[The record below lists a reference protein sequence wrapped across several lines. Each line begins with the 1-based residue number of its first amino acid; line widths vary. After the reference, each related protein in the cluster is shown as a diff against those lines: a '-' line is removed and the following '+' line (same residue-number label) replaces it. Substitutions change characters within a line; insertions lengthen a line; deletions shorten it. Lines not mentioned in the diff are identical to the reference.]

1 MIVDQFMKFTIKKIN
16 HQAKAMVVCD
26 SRQSAA
32 DYKQIIDRIIKEEYS
47 GAIKTLVAFSG
58 EVKDSNGRKCTEA
71 NLNDDGVTDN
81 DIAEKFKEDDYKILI
96 VAEKFQTGFDQKL
109 LHTMFV
115 DRTLGGI
122 QCIQTL
128 SRLNRTYW
136 PYKEDTLVV
145 DFRNDADS
153 VRKAFN
159 KYYTVTTLT
168 GDVDKQRVYT
178 LKEDVE
184 KWNIFNEDE
193 INDVC
198 SRMVD
203 KTRVS
208 GVPSIILKI
217 VKERVAP
224 LSDEDK
230 DKYRKQVNRF
240 VRQYGFLAQIM
251 DFTDPDLE
259 KFYVFCKVLYKYLPY
274 TKETLP
280 MELLD
285 MIDLDK
291 LRIQLSFDG
300 TIELE
305 DEPVELKATRIGEVG
320 QKKED
325 EKRTVAELL
334 DMVNSPFANLL
345 NENDKIIKQIWEE
358 LLKDPE
364 VMDAAR
370 AGNSYDVMINICKQ
384 KFDDTIVDQI
394 DKYLNFKETLD
405 KEKGFALTLIGKFV
419 EAVARQAA
427 ATPSFLYDE
436 ALLKEKLAE
445 AQQEEMAGVCS
456 KTRSLAEIIDNL
468 FMVLNTVSLPKLDG
482 IDTLLKEAL
491 NNIYANPNLTPIVR
505 YTFFNSLVQK
515 YEAFL
520 KKLYFLI
527 YGYEIEGQNG
537 RDAALAEA
545 LHAFKCLWNLKYA
558 TDDDGKKFSSYLQM
572 VRSWRNDEAHN
583 APSSSDEEVNTGIRV
598 VVALYLYV
606 TAHSIRDLEMA
617 GPDINRAVEA
627 TRYQLIE
634 SDTVGAFAAD
644 DKHRD

>member
-1 MIVDQFMKFTIKKIN
+1 M
-16 HQAKAMVVCD
+16 
-26 SRQSAA
+26 
-32 DYKQIIDRIIKEEYS
+32 
-47 GAIKTLVAFSG
+47 
-58 EVKDSNGRKCTEA
+58 
-71 NLNDDGVTDN
+71 TDN

-184 KWNIFNEDE
+184 KWNISNEDE
-193 INDVC
+193 INDIC

-427 ATPSFLYDE
+427 ATSSFLYDE

>member
-1 MIVDQFMKFTIKKIN
+1 M
-16 HQAKAMVVCD
+16 
-26 SRQSAA
+26 
-32 DYKQIIDRIIKEEYS
+32 
-47 GAIKTLVAFSG
+47 
-58 EVKDSNGRKCTEA
+58 
-71 NLNDDGVTDN
+71 NDDGVTDN

-184 KWNIFNEDE
+184 KWNISNEDE
-193 INDVC
+193 INDIC

-427 ATPSFLYDE
+427 ATSSFLYDE